1 MKKHFS
7 LFVMVLLIST
17 YSEAKK
23 IPGFFINKE
32 GDTVYVT
39 FNVTV
44 SLFRQEAKI
53 ERIQEKIRYYDSL
66 NNKNTLKPEDASE
79 VVIVNSGDTIRM
91 LSKANNLGLGSFLSR
106 NGIFLRLIKDG
117 PLKLFKYYE
126 SGSSTPGYNHSTNTV
141 SSGYTYETEMHILQK
156 KDGPLVRVRNEVNFR
171 KEMSKYLSDCPEL
184 VKKIDQKQ
192 YRKDDIFLIVE
203 EYNKNCR

>member
-66 NNKNTLKPEDASE
+66 NNTNTLKPENASE
-79 VVIVNSGDTIRM
+79 VVIVNSVDTIRM
-91 LSKANNLGLGSFLSR
+91 LSRTNNLGLGSFFAR

-117 PLKLFKYYE
+117 TLKLFKYYE
-126 SGSSTPGYNHSTNTV
+126 SKSSAPGHNNSNNTM
-141 SSGYTYETEMHILQK
+141 SGGYTYEIESYILQK
-156 KDGPLVRVRNEVNFR
+156 KNEPLFRTRSQVTFR
-171 KEMSKYLSDCPEL
+171 KDMTDYLSDCPEL
-184 VKKIDQKQ
+184 VKKIEQKK
-192 YRKDDIFLIVE
+192 YRKEDMALIVE
-203 EYNKNCR
+203 EYNKLCH